1 MGAEKIPRNTGLL
14 AATGLVALALAVLP
28 VAPGLDAGFAGLKTV
43 QAAGNGG
50 GNGDGNGNGN
60 GNSGNAGNGNGHGGG
75 VASGGA
81 GSHDNGHGK
90 PDGTGV
96 TTAGG
101 QGINATTVGH
111 LKGNLNAYHA
121 SVMAFKNAAPN
132 SMVGQISAAIT
143 DNQSGTEEENL
154 AAQKAALAELSNQ
167 PVDEDVLDAV
177 HDIVSDKVEA
187 AAEVTVETDESEET
201 NELDET

>member
-1 MGAEKIPRNTGLL
+1 MGAEKILRNTGLL
-14 AATGLVALALAVLP
+14 AASGVVALALAVLP
-28 VAPGLDAGFAGLKTV
+28 VAPGLDAGFAGLKTA

-50 GNGDGNGNGN
+50 GNGN
-60 GNSGNAGNGNGHGGG
+60 GNSGNAGSNGNGHGGG
-75 VASGGA
+75 VASAGA
-81 GSHDNGHGK
+81 NSLGNGHGK
-90 PDGTGV
+90 PDGAGV